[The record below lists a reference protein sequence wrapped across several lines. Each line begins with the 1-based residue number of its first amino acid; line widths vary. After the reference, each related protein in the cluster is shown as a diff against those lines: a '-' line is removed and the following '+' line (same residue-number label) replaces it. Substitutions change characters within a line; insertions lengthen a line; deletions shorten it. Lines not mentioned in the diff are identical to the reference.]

1 MLQYH
6 INMLSCVV
14 VLLQNI
20 LMWNG
25 SSSIQYHAFACFCCS
40 GSRRSLRILFM
51 MLVLALL
58 PKRTI
63 LLVLSTTRLAWVSAY
78 KYRGQNRKR
87 IVIWRDQWWHERRL
101 LLVLPAGPVVA
112 MQERHCMWRYNIL
125 EFLYPGRVF
134 VPCVCAL
141 TCSNMFNYAL

>member
-20 LMWNG
+20 LMFNC
-25 SSSIQYHAFACFCCS
+25 SSSILYHAFACFCCS

-78 KYRGQNRKR
+78 KHRGQNHKR
-87 IVIWRDQWWHERRL
+87 IVVWRDQWWHERRVR
-101 LLVLPAGPVVA
+101 LVLPVVA
-112 MQERHCMWRYNIL
+112 MQERHCMWRCNIL
-125 EFLYPGRVF
+125 EFLYPGSVF